1 MITLNDLTVKQVM
14 DIKNITVED
23 DVTKALEIVSIV
35 YKTNAEDISINEFQS
50 KLKDIDLSKPVDRP
64 KVKKS
69 YVINGTKY
77 ILDKSLNISTA
88 QYVDYTNYMKEGNL
102 VKILSVFLIPEGHKY
117 NDGYDIFKV
126 MKDMEEMS
134 YSTATSIGFF
144 FLRLLKIYIKL
155 FLPFLIRKLKKTNPI
170 IAKQVKEQIT
180 ILLNNLES
188 CLTF

>member
-14 DIKNITVED
+14 NIKNITVED

-35 YKTNAEDISINEFQS
+35 YDCNAEDISINEFQN

-88 QYVDYTNYMKEGNL
+88 QYVDYTNYMKEGDL

-134 YSTATSIGFF
+134 YPTATSIGFF

-155 FLPFLIRKLKKTNPI
+155 FLPFLTRKLKKTNPI

>member
-50 KLKDIDLSKPVDRP
+50 KLKDIDLSKPIDKP

-117 NDGYDIFKV
+117 NDGYDIFNV

-134 YSTATSIGFF
+134 YPIATSIGFF

-155 FLPFLIRKLKKTNPI
+155 FLPFLIRKLKKTNPT
-170 IAKQVKEQIT
+170 IAKQVKDQIT

>member
-14 DIKNITVED
+14 NIKNITVED

-35 YKTNAEDISINEFQS
+35 YDCNAEDISINEFQS

-117 NDGYDIFKV
+117 NDGYDIFNV

-134 YSTATSIGFF
+134 YPTATSIGFF

-170 IAKQVKEQIT
+170 IAKQVKDQIT